1 MLEIVQ
7 SGGWLMVPILLC
19 SIVAAAICVERLWT
33 LQRSRIVPKNLV
45 AQIWSAV
52 KTEELDTQKLREL
65 RTSSPLGQVLAAG
78 VANAKRG
85 RDVMKEAMEESAS
98 QVSHDMERYLTSL
111 GIIASISP
119 LLGLLGTVV
128 GMIKVFTALML
139 EGAGNANVLA
149 GGISQ
154 ALITTA
160 AGLSVAIPGAHVSPL
175 LPPQDRRAGGH
186 HGAGGRQAGRNSP
199 GRPGRR
205 AEAVKFSRRG
215 RHEASVEL
223 TPLIDVVF
231 LLLIFFMVST
241 TFIRETQLKID
252 LPEAAGELQ
261 EIEEEV
267 IEITVDRLGDYAVN
281 DRLLVNSELHT
292 LVRALEQLVE
302 GGVSPGSRLII
313 TADAN
318 AAHQSVVRAMDAA
331 GKVGLTRISITT
343 QQPAEE

>member
-52 KTEELDTQKLREL
+52 KTEDLDSQKLREL

-78 VANAKRG
+78 VGNAKRG
-85 RDVMKEAMEESAS
+85 RDIMKEAMEEAAS

-160 AGLSVAIPGAHVSPL
+160 AGLSVAIPALMFHRFFL
-175 LPPQDRRAGGH
+175 RRIDELVVTMEQEASKLVEIFQGD
-186 HGAGGRQAGRNSP
+186 
-199 GRPGRR
+199 R
-205 AEAVKFSRRG
+205 AE
-215 RHEASVEL
+215 E
-223 TPLIDVVF
+223 P
-231 LLLIFFMVST
+231 
-241 TFIRETQLKID
+241 
-252 LPEAAGELQ
+252 
-261 EIEEEV
+261 
-267 IEITVDRLGDYAVN
+267 RL
-281 DRLLVNSELHT
+281 
-292 LVRALEQLVE
+292 
-302 GGVSPGSRLII
+302 
-313 TADAN
+313 
-318 AAHQSVVRAMDAA
+318 
-331 GKVGLTRISITT
+331 
-343 QQPAEE
+343 